1 MKSEITNTIVTIIKK
16 YFHHKSHYYQEG
28 FKISLFKA
36 PTIKIPTSKICRAFI
51 TTAVTIITLKD
62 DYPLK
67 RWLPTKQYFKNF
79 IQNYY

>member
-16 YFHHKSHYYQEG
+16 YFHQKSHYYQEG

-62 DYPLK
+62 DYRLK
-67 RWLPTKQYFKNF
+67 RWLPTKHDFKNF